1 MTKTKLAKKTV
12 APVKTVRTVKAVKGA
27 SKNKVAAKVADK
39 KAVSPVVA
47 TITNVVSF
55 ILVSKVK
62 LCFRECS
69 KIIKVA
75 EDTGCLIEIAS
86 GTKSG
91 DTSSILSLVNL
102 EIGIDKSL
110 VLTIKGEN
118 KEEAFHRVSKIIDGT
133 AEEEVAA

>member
-12 APVKTVRTVKAVKGA
+12 APVKTVKTVKAVKSA
-27 SKNKVAAKVADK
+27 SKNKVAAKAK
-39 KAVSPVVA
+39 KSVSPAVA
-47 TITNVVSF
+47 MVANVVSF

-69 KIIKVA
+69 RIIKVA

-118 KEEAFHRVSKIIDGT
+118 KEEAFHRVSKIINGT
-133 AEEEVAA
+133 AEEEAA

>member
-1 MTKTKLAKKTV
+1 MKKTKFAYKVEKNNLKNKISETPAKKT
-12 APVKTVRTVKAVKGA
+12 PAVVGK
-27 SKNKVAAKVADK
+27 
-39 KAVSPVVA
+39 
-47 TITNVVSF
+47 TNVVSF

-75 EDTGCLIEIAS
+75 EETGCLIEIAS

-91 DTSSILSLVNL
+91 DTTSILSLVNL

-118 KEEAFHRVSKIIDGT
+118 KEDAFHRVSKILNGA
-133 AEEEVAA
+133 AEEE